1 MYVRILFFHC
11 FILNWQNMSQ
21 LAKVWVHSG
30 DEEQIEILLSDS
42 EFDKDNYVVEDES
55 EKDMAC

>member
-1 MYVRILFFHC
+1 MRQYYLTNDDM
-11 FILNWQNMSQ
+11 LEK
-21 LAKVWVHSG
+21 LWVDSG
-30 DEEQIEILLSDS
+30 DKEQIELLLSDS